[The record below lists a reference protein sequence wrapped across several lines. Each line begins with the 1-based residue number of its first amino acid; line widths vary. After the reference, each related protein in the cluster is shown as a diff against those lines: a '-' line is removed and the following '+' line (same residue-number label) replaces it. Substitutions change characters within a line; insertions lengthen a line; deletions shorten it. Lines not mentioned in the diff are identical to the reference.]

1 MEISIVTRC
10 SNFINF
16 YMAWAVRAACM
27 VIFFITTEVV
37 GQQEV
42 FSLHTD
48 QCTVNRKVMQENVNQ
63 EINEKILLMQYK
75 QAVSII

>member
-1 MEISIVTRC
+1 MHGD
-10 SNFINF
+10 
-16 YMAWAVRAACM
+16 
-27 VIFFITTEVV
+27 FFITTEVIS
-37 GQQEV
+37 QQEV